1 MKSLKIFE
9 VINSLGAGGAET
21 LLKDLSIGFENKNHQ
36 VSVII
41 LDQFSDDISEIEK
54 INTLQK
60 YGIKTYSLG
69 RKPGKNSLNP
79 VFEIYSLIKKHQP
92 DIIHIHSFLAG
103 LYFLPFTLSRK
114 NIFFETIHNTHIMES
129 KLQKFVYTNLFKRR
143 YKRIFCSEESRNS
156 LDQLIG
162 KGIVIDNGIPN
173 NPYSNIRLEIEQEFA
188 IPKGSFIGLN
198 VGRIT
203 KQKNQLL
210 LLDLVEQLNKTL
222 FGGTFYLL
230 ICGKNFNDA
239 LFEEIN
245 QKRNSLMYKNNIKFI
260 GVRNDI
266 IDLMHS
272 VDVYLST
279 SIHEGLPI
287 TVLEAINTGVPIIL
301 SPIKEH
307 LSVFQNTSGCY
318 FPLENEVSSY
328 VSVFEKEKSIKEF
341 SKENLRKQRQE
352 IIAKYSIDNTI
363 NKYLNHFNNNY

>member
-9 VINSLGAGGAET
+9 VINCLGAGGAET
-21 LLKDLSIGFENKNHQ
+21 LLKDLSIGFQNNNHQ
-36 VSVII
+36 VFVII
-41 LDQFSDDISEIEK
+41 LDTFSQDISEIEK

-60 YGIKTYSLG
+60 YGIITYSLG
-69 RKPGKNSLNP
+69 RKPGHQTLNP
-79 VFEIYSLIKKHQP
+79 VFEIYSLLKKHQP
-92 DIIHIHSFLAG
+92 DVVHIHSFLAG
-103 LYFLPFTLSRK
+103 LFFFPFSISKK
-114 NIFFETIHNTHIMES
+114 NIFFQTIHNTQIFEN
-129 KLQKFVYTNLFKRR
+129 KLQKFVFSKLFKRN
-143 YKRIFCSEESRNS
+143 YKNIFCSEEAHHS
-156 LDQLIG
+156 LHQLIG

-173 NPYSNIRLEIEQEFA
+173 NPYSNIRLEIEQEFV

-203 KQKNQLL
+203 KQKNHLL

-222 FGGTFYLL
+222 FDGTFYLL

-245 QKRNSLMYKNNIKFI
+245 QKRNNLTYKNNIKFI

-266 IDLMHS
+266 INLMHS

-287 TVLEAINTGVPIIL
+287 TVLEALNTGVPIIL

-307 LSVFQNTSGCY
+307 LNVFKNTTGCY
-318 FPLENEVSSY
+318 FPEKNEVNSY
-328 VSVFEKEKSIKEF
+328 IDVFEKEKNIKEF
-341 SKENLRKQRQE
+341 SKESLRQQRQD

-363 NKYLNHFNNNY
+363 NKYLNHFNTN